1 MTTRKAA
8 AKAGLVHAWEDDPAS
23 GGKPIAVKPPNAAG
37 KPLAF
42 QFPTPAPAPALYD
55 VGTPRFRYWVA
66 VEALRRGAAFWGP
79 RVPGGRWQV
88 GAKLPVLLDEG
99 VDLNAYY
106 DRQAL
111 NFFHGDGPSGLV
123 YSGESPD
130 ILCHEM
136 GHAVLDAVKPGL
148 WDAASHE
155 VAAFHESFGDMSAI
169 LSGLQ
174 VPTLRAAVLK
184 ETGGHLYRSSR
195 LSRLA
200 EQVGAAI
207 RAQHP
212 DAVERDCLR
221 NAVNSFSY
229 QDPLSLPSS
238 APATQ
243 LSSEAHSFSRVF
255 TSAFF
260 EGLGGMLATAAKSPS
275 APTEQELLGVGG
287 DMGDILLKGIR
298 AAPIVSNFY
307 SQVAA
312 AMVREASI
320 KNPGYAAALKSS
332 FVRRGLLSMTSA
344 AALTQLVASAP
355 AGMAGMAAPTG
366 EPGQPLA
373 RISIDG
379 GLYGLGKRALF
390 VFSASQ
396 PRGMAVSTA
405 AFGGGSHS
413 PTSSDAAAGAF
424 VEDLFR
430 RGKVRLDARRASMAG
445 SAASARALTT
455 HKLSAEQGALVL
467 RRRLFDCSH
476 GAV

>member
-1 MTTRKAA
+1 MA
-8 AKAGLVHAWEDDPAS
+8 
-23 GGKPIAVKPPNAAG
+23 
-37 KPLAF
+37 
-42 QFPTPAPAPALYD
+42 APAPALYD
-55 VGTPRFRYWVA
+55 SGTPRFRYWVA

-106 DRQAL
+106 DRRAL
-111 NFFHGDGPSGLV
+111 NFFHGDGPSGVV

-174 VPTLRAAVLK
+174 VPTLRAAVLE

-229 QDPLSLPSS
+229 QDPLTLPSS

-255 TSAFF
+255 TAAFF
-260 EGLGGMLATAAKSPS
+260 EGLGGMLATVAKDPT
-275 APTEQELLGVGG
+275 APTEQELLGVSA
-287 DMGDILLKGIR
+287 DMGDILLKAIG

-307 SQVAA
+307 AQVAA
-312 AMVREASI
+312 ALVRGASL

-332 FVRRGLLSMTSA
+332 FVRRGILSMTSA
-344 AALTQLVASAP
+344 AALTRPSASASARPGGP
-355 AGMAGMAAPTG
+355 A
-366 EPGQPLA
+366 EHPLT

-379 GLYGLGKRALF
+379 GLFGLGTRALF
-390 VFSASQ
+390 VFSASHH
-396 PRGMAVSTA
+396 RDLSMSTSA
-405 AFGGGSHS
+405 SGGGSHS
-413 PTSSDAAAGAF
+413 PASSDAAAGAF

-430 RGKVRLDARRASMAG
+430 RGKVHLDARRAAAAG
-445 SAASARALTT
+445 RPGPARALTT
-455 HKLSAEQGALVL
+455 HRLVTEQGALVL
-467 RRRLFDCSH
+467 RRRLFDCRPGS
-476 GAV
+476 V